1 MMRPR
6 LGSFM
11 VMLALVGAGSA
22 VALPDGSVSASTRAG
37 GNLLWAARYDNQGID
52 DRAQAVTVSPD
63 GTRVFVTGYSPTSDW
78 SDADYATL
86 AYDAAT
92 GVNLWTR
99 RYAGPAGGLDQAN
112 AIAVSPDGTMVFVTG
127 ASEGDGND
135 YLTVAYDALDGA
147 ELWQERYSG
156 PGGGDKD
163 DWPGAVVVSPDG
175 SRVFVIGTSEGPSTT
190 SDYATLAYDASTG
203 RPLWI
208 RRYTS
213 RCPTCDDVATHGT
226 LSPDG
231 STLFVTGASE
241 GKSDPDFVTIAYD
254 SVTGSTRWRVRTDF
268 QSRNE
273 FLAASIAVSPDGKKV
288 FVTGDSE
295 GDYTESAYA
304 TVGYEAATGA
314 ELWRALFSRSPH
326 LRAFAR
332 AGAVSADGSLV
343 FVTGSSDSSDGSDW
357 VTLAYE
363 AQTGARAWKSVY
375 DRAVGESASAMGVS
389 PEGAKVFVTGGTGG
403 DYATVTY
410 DSTSGSELWEAR
422 YDAFTGD
429 DLAENLAVGP
439 DGSKVFVTGYSESV
453 NGEDYLTLAYEA

>member
-1 MMRPR
+1 MRPGGLMMRPR

-175 SRVFVIGTSEGPSTT
+175 SRVFVIG
-190 SDYATLAYDASTG
+190 
-203 RPLWI
+203 
-208 RRYTS
+208 
-213 RCPTCDDVATHGT
+213 
-226 LSPDG
+226 
-231 STLFVTGASE
+231 ASE

-363 AQTGARAWKSVY
+363 AQTGARAWK
-375 DRAVGESASAMGVS
+375 R
-389 PEGAKVFVTGGTGG
+389 
-403 DYATVTY
+403 
-410 DSTSGSELWEAR
+410 
-422 YDAFTGD
+422 
-429 DLAENLAVGP
+429 
-439 DGSKVFVTGYSESV
+439 
-453 NGEDYLTLAYEA
+453 